1 MRTLLTVLFLGTA
14 HGFGSVPSTNRMEGN
29 FALEDGKLLPY
40 EAQVPIP

>member
-14 HGFGSVPSTNRMEGN
+14 HGFGSVPSTNRMEGK
-29 FALEDGKLLPY
+29 FTLEDGSLLPY